1 MKFLRQCRL
10 AVAALAV
17 AALFP
22 AASFAQNQNQN
33 PVSNQLMGQID
44 FKPVM
49 KPDKDAGVW
58 VDGQYVGFVK
68 ELKGDKKV
76 LLLPGEHQISIRQA
90 GYLNEDQKVVV
101 EPGKVSTITVR
112 LEHDSSALAP
122 LVTSEI
128 KLDVT
133 PNRAAVFLDGAFAGS
148 VGDFKGVGRGMLV
161 EPGKHTVKIDL
172 AGYRPFITEV
182 NLLPK
187 QKITLKTDLVQGSI
201 LQADP
206 AIKNN

>member
-1 MKFLRQCRL
+1 MKFLRPCRL
-10 AVAALAV
+10 ASAFVFF

-22 AASFAQNQNQN
+22 ATSAAQTQS
-33 PVSNQLMGQID
+33 PVSNQLMGQVD
-44 FKPVM
+44 LKPVT

-68 ELKGDKKV
+68 ELKGNKKV
-76 LLLPGEHQISIRQA
+76 LLLPGEHQISVRQA

-101 EPGKVSTITVR
+101 ELGQINTITVR
-112 LEHDSSALAP
+112 LERDPSALTP
-122 LVTSEI
+122 VVTSQI

-133 PNRAAVFLDGAFAGS
+133 PTRAAVFLDGAFAGS
-148 VGDFKGVGRGMLV
+148 VGDFKGIGRGMLV
-161 EPGKHTVKIDL
+161 EPGKHTIKIDL
-172 AGYRPFITEV
+172 SGYRPFITEV
-182 NLLPK
+182 DLLPK
-187 QKITLKTDLVQGSI
+187 QKITLKTELEQGSI